1 MEIARNGALVPRKI
15 RRLNK
20 LGGIVIYTVQKQKG
34 LLLCLFAALCAL
46 ALGNAPAY
54 AAGDALYDMEE
65 INQYSQYFTNH
76 VDGYRLMVQR
86 SMEADMSCASVRT
99 VLSNA
104 ANTIEIYDQKLGGGE
119 SFASYRYY
127 GNRFIGEYPSYR
139 VAYDGWMT
147 IAGRQAYVLEW
158 SRPALKNVPND
169 KCWYASV
176 DMQISGDRALTFLFK
191 SAKPFEQFG
200 SKYYILVLETLTL
213 EDKTAQ
219 PIDRRTEAAPN
230 PVWNEET
237 RALYDAWFSPES
249 GLVWGIYEPG
259 APRWD
264 VEKLYVLEK
273 GLDHRFPLLLEYSGF
288 PSCDVEAV
296 RETLDHA
303 AKDGRTVELTLQ
315 TDPDEAGNV
324 LMDTL
329 NGQYD
334 ELLNAYARTVAESEK
349 PVLFRLCNEMN
360 GDWCVYSAYHTSK
373 DTDLYKAF
381 YRYVYGVFAKNGALA
396 NTIWVWNPNERS
408 FPNFDWNHALCYYP
422 GDEYVDVVG
431 LTGYNTGTYYPGER
445 WRGFGEIYDALY
457 RTYADHFA
465 QPLMITEFSCSSF
478 GGDKAA
484 WVREMLGAIGA
495 YDRIKAAVWWDGC
508 DWDGEGN
515 IARSYFIDD
524 DPGVLDAFRAYF
536 AQ

>member
-1 MEIARNGALVPRKI
+1 
-15 RRLNK
+15 
-20 LGGIVIYTVQKQKG
+20 
-34 LLLCLFAALCAL
+34 
-46 ALGNAPAY
+46 
-54 AAGDALYDMEE
+54 MEE

-104 ANTIEIYDQKLGGGE
+104 ANTIEIYDQKLGGRE
-119 SFASYRYY
+119 SFTSYRYY
-127 GNRFIGEYPSYR
+127 GNRFAGEYPFYR

-237 RALYDAWFSPES
+237 RALYDKYFSPES
-249 GLVWGIYEPG
+249 GLSWGLYEPG

-264 VEKLYVLEK
+264 VEKLHTVEDAAGY
-273 GLDHRFPLLLEYSGF
+273 RFPFLLEYTNL
-288 PSCDVEAV
+288 PSCELDAL
-296 RETLDHA
+296 RETLANA
-303 AKDGRTVELTLQ
+303 ASSGRTLELTLQ
-315 TDPDEAGNV
+315 TDVVDGENV
-324 LMDTL
+324 LMNTL
-329 NGQYD
+329 DGRYD
-334 ELLNAYARTVAESEK
+334 EFLNAYAKIVAESKK

-381 YRYVYGVFAKNGALA
+381 YRYVYQVFAQNGALA

-408 FPNFDWNHALCYYP
+408 FPNYDWNNALCYYP

-431 LTGYNTGTYYPGER
+431 LTGYNNGTYYPGER

-484 WVREMLGAIGA
+484 WVREMLAAIGE
-495 YDRIKAAVWWDGC
+495 YDRIKLAIWWDAC
-508 DWDGEGN
+508 DWDADGN
-515 IARSYFIDD
+515 VARAYFID